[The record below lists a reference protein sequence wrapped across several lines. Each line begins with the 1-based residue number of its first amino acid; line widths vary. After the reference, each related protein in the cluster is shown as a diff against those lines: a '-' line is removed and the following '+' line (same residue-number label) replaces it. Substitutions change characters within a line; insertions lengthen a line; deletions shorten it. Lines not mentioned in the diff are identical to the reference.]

1 MKQLEP
7 RRVLIVVSA
16 AVFMASL
23 DLFIVNIAFPDV
35 QRDLGGSDSSLSWI
49 LNAYAIVFAAL
60 LVPAGRIADLVG
72 RRRTFLAG
80 LVVFALASA
89 LCAAAPSLG
98 ALVAFRLLQ
107 AAGAAM
113 LVPTSLALLLSA
125 APLEKRSAYVGAW
138 AAVGGVAAAAGP
150 PVGGLLVQLSWRWV
164 FLVNLP
170 VAAVALV
177 AGLRTLREERDPDSA
192 GVPDL
197 LGAALLTAGVGALTA
212 GIVEGP
218 VWGWGSAGVVALFAG
233 SLGLLVA
240 FSWRSARHPVP
251 VVEMDLLRVRAF
263 AAANVAAM
271 AFYVGFGAML
281 LGGVLFLTR
290 VWHESVLTA
299 GLMIAPGP
307 LMAATFSV
315 VGGRFADRAGHRT
328 LAVIGGLV
336 FALGS
341 LFWALRMGAHPNYA
355 GAFLPGFIVGG
366 IGVGLVNPTLSSAAA
381 AALPA
386 GRFATGSAI
395 YNMSRQLGSALG
407 VALLV
412 AIVGTPTRAGAVDAF
427 RGGVLIVVAGG
438 ALTAIA
444 AAAMGRVRIGAVPV
458 AAATPEPLRAA
469 A

>member
-1 MKQLEP
+1 
-7 RRVLIVVSA
+7 
-16 AVFMASL
+16 
-23 DLFIVNIAFPDV
+23 
-35 QRDLGGSDSSLSWI
+35 
-49 LNAYAIVFAAL
+49 
-60 LVPAGRIADLVG
+60 
-72 RRRTFLAG
+72 
-80 LVVFALASA
+80 
-89 LCAAAPSLG
+89 
-98 ALVAFRLLQ
+98 
-107 AAGAAM
+107 
-113 LVPTSLALLLSA
+113 
-125 APLEKRSAYVGAW
+125 
-138 AAVGGVAAAAGP
+138 
-150 PVGGLLVQLSWRWV
+150 
-164 FLVNLP
+164 
-170 VAAVALV
+170 
-177 AGLRTLREERDPDSA
+177 
-192 GVPDL
+192 
-197 LGAALLTAGVGALTA
+197 
-212 GIVEGP
+212 
-218 VWGWGSAGVVALFAG
+218 
-233 SLGLLVA
+233 
-240 FSWRSARHPVP
+240 
-251 VVEMDLLRVRAF
+251 
-263 AAANVAAM
+263 
-271 AFYVGFGAML
+271 
-281 LGGVLFLTR
+281 

-355 GAFLPGFIVGG
+355 GAFLPGFIIGG

-412 AIVGTPTRAGAVDAF
+412 AIVGTPTRAGAVGAF